1 MTPSHNGVCGLRP
14 LAAALVLGAVML
26 VASAPGLRAADT
38 GFSSYVTPFPPNERH
53 KLFVFGDSLAAG
65 LAAPLAADLAA
76 SNVDVV
82 NKAIGT
88 PGLSRTDAEWEKI
101 VEALPLGDDFQIAV
115 VLVGADDRGPI
126 RLPKQRLDFGTPAW
140 KQDYERRID
149 GLLKALHSR
158 KAAVYWVGLPIM
170 RGEVATNAAQLLNG
184 MFLERA
190 RLSSTKFVDIWDG
203 FVDADGAYSDIGPD
217 LTGAVRQ
224 LRTQNGVYM
233 TALGYQKLANILER
247 EITHDLTAAH
257 REREVPLAGDE
268 PEQQNVRDD
277 ALPRSATADGKA
289 DAKAAKAKALKDVAA
304 DDGVVTLT
312 SPADAPP
319 DVVAIIRPPISGSVI
334 AQILSSRAALQADL
348 GHTMSADLLGG
359 FTALSSISTSADAK
373 ENLRQ
378 QLPLTDSPFYRL
390 LIRGDTLP
398 AKPGRV
404 DDFGWPRAGAAAPA
418 EEPAPGTNG

>member
-1 MTPSHNGVCGLRP
+1 MTPSHSVARSLM
-14 LAAALVLGAVML
+14 LATAVLMVTAQTL
-26 VASAPGLRAADT
+26 CAADA
-38 GFSSYVTPFPPNERH
+38 GFSSYVTPFPPSDRH

-65 LAAPLAADLAA
+65 LAAPLTADLAA

-82 NKAIGT
+82 SKAIGT
-88 PGLSRTDAEWEKI
+88 PGLSRTDSEWEKI
-101 VEALPLGDDFQIAV
+101 VEALPLSDDFQIAV

-170 RGEVATNAAQLLNG
+170 RSEAATSAAQLMNG

-190 RLSSTKFVDIWDG
+190 RLSSTKFIDIWDG

-224 LRTQNGVYM
+224 LRMPNGVHM

-257 REREVPLAGDE
+257 REREVPLAGDDN
-268 PEQQNVRDD
+268 EQQNVRDD
-277 ALPRSATADGKA
+277 AVPRVASANGSKA
-289 DAKAAKAKALKDVAA
+289 DAKAAKDKTVRDVAA
-304 DDGVVTLT
+304 DDGVVTLST
-312 SPADAPP
+312 SADAPP
-319 DVVAIIRPPISGSVI
+319 EVVTIIRPPIPGSVI
-334 AQILSSRAALQADL
+334 GQILSSRAAQQADL

-359 FTALSSISTSADAK
+359 YTALSSISTSADAK

-398 AKPGRV
+398 PKPGRA
-404 DDFGWPRAGAAAPA
+404 DDFGWPRAGDAAPA
-418 EEPAPGTNG
+418 EEPAVGSNG